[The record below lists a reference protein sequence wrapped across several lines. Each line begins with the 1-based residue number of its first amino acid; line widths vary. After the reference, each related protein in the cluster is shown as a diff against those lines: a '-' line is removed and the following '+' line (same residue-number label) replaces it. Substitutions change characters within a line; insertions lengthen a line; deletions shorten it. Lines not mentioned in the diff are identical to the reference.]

1 MCKIYLQDFL
11 VLVGTF
17 FSVETFDIES
27 LKLNSANRNSD
38 LIKTESFLKKKKK
51 KLSFCLHSHDVLYYI
66 FEIIKEKLFF

>member
-51 KLSFCLHSHDVLYYI
+51 KAFI
-66 FEIIKEKLFF
+66 LFTFT